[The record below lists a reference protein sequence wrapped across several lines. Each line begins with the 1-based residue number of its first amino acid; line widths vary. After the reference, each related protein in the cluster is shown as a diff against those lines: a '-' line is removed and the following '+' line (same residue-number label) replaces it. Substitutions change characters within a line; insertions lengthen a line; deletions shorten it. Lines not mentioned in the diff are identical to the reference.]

1 MLYHQTKD
9 ILYAK
14 QFLGHKKVETT
25 LLYIQLA
32 DAIFKENTDE
42 FHVRVAS
49 KPDEIKQLL
58 ETGFEFVCEKDE
70 LLYFRKRK

>member
-1 MLYHQTKD
+1 MHQTKD

-32 DAIFKENTDE
+32 EAIFKENTDE
-42 FHVRVAS
+42 FHVRVAN
-49 KPDEIKQLL
+49 KPDEIKPLL
-58 ETGFEFVCEKDE
+58 ETGFEFICEKDE
-70 LLYFRKRK
+70 LMCFRKRK